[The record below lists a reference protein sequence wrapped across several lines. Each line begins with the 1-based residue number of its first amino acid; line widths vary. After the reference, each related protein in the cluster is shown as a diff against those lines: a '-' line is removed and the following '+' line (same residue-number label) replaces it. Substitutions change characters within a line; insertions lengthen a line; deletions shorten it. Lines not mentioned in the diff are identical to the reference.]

1 MIKNIELGFESLFL
15 NGSKP
20 TLDEVLDNRE
30 KRVEFLRKLFSLYP
44 HCTIISFK
52 LNIPGEIKNN
62 EYISQIF
69 DIGLKH
75 ISSCVK
81 NENWESVYS
90 KKINLRTGPE
100 YFDVITALPLGVK
113 EKMVSIEENVI
124 LGRIFDI
131 DVIYEEN
138 ENLYYV
144 ERGEI
149 GYPNRKCFIC
159 SCDAKLCSS
168 RRTHSVLEIHKS
180 MGNLIK
186 QDGSIKL

>member
-1 MIKNIELGFESLFL
+1 MVKNIELGFESVFL

-30 KRVEFLRKLFSLYP
+30 KRVEFLRKLFTLYP

-62 EYISQIF
+62 EYITQIF

-81 NENWESVYS
+81 NEKWESVYS
-90 KKINLRTGPE
+90 KKLNLRTGPE
-100 YFDVITALPLGVK
+100 YFRVVSALPLEVK
-113 EKMVSIEENVI
+113 EKMISIEENVI

-131 DVIYEEN
+131 DVIYEKN

-144 ERGEI
+144 ERREI

-159 SCDAKLCSS
+159 DNDAKLCSS

-180 MGNLIK
+180 MGDLIK
-186 QDGSIKL
+186 RDGSIKL

>member
-1 MIKNIELGFESLFL
+1 MGKNIELGFESLFL

-30 KRVEFLRKLFSLYP
+30 KRVEFLKKLFSLYP
-44 HCTIISFK
+44 ECTIISYK
-52 LNIPGEIKNN
+52 LNIPGEVKNN

-69 DIGLKH
+69 EIGLNH
-75 ISSCVK
+75 ITSYVK
-81 NENWESVYS
+81 YEKWESVYS

-100 YFDVITALPLGVK
+100 YFGVISVLPLAVK
-113 EKMVSIEENVI
+113 EKMTSIEENVI
-124 LGRIFDI
+124 LGRLFDI
-131 DVIYEEN
+131 DVIYKEN

-144 ERGEI
+144 ERREI

-159 SCDAKLCSS
+159 NSDAKLCAS
-168 RRTHSVLEIHKS
+168 RRTHSILEIHKS

-186 QDGSIKL
+186 RDGSIKL